1 MPGLLGASRLFRPR
15 LLVLLALVAG
25 AAAGLGGSW
34 AAPAATR
41 RLLTNNQGSFGEG
54 GRQLLARAAALDAQ
68 QRGSKEVE
76 EARARPHSPRRRV
89 ALCAPAPALTT

>member
-1 MPGLLGASRLFRPR
+1 MPSPRLACRLFRPR
-15 LLVLLALVAG
+15 LLLLLSLAALPG

-41 RLLTNNQGSFGEG
+41 RLLVHGQGSYREG

-68 QRGSKEVE
+68 QRGSREVE
-76 EARARPHSPRRRV
+76 EARAVPPRTAPPRP
-89 ALCAPAPALTT
+89 LLQL